1 MKEYEF
7 HGFTGKRRVIYYG
20 WQYDFDESRLKPN
33 EPIPNFL
40 RQLRERAASFAGL
53 AVDDL
58 AQAQAIEY
66 KSDVAIGWHRDR
78 GVFGDVTGISL
89 LSACNFR
96 FGSKSG
102 SSWERYSFTFPPE
115 IIFAVITDIAHRV
128 DWVVEPVELVRLLDG
143 PAKLGTKWERNADRL
158 GKKLVILNT
167 CNIYEK
173 NRKFGW
179 KSEAQQFTV

>member
-1 MKEYEF
+1 MA
-7 HGFTGKRRVIYYG
+7 
-20 WQYDFDESRLKPN
+20 SR
-33 EPIPNFL
+33 
-40 RQLRERAASFAGL
+40 ASDASFIMAGNTTSMR
-53 AVDDL
+53 A
-58 AQAQAIEY
+58 
-66 KSDVAIGWHRDR
+66 
-78 GVFGDVTGISL
+78 
-89 LSACNFR
+89 
-96 FGSKSG
+96 GSSRTSQSRIFY